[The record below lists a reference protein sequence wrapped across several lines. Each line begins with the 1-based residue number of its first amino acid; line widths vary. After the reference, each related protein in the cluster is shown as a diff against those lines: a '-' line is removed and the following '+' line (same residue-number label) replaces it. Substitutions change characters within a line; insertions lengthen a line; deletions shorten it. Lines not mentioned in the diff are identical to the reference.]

1 MRMDLPNTLKYTI
14 SHEWVMVDG
23 DTATVGITDYA
34 QGELGDIIFIEVQDL
49 GTKVM
54 KGEPLGTIEA
64 VKTVVDLMAPVSGEI
79 VDINRVLEDSP
90 QEINDDPYGEGWIVQ
105 IEISDS
111 DEVEDLLSA
120 SEYEENIA

>member
-1 MRMDLPNTLKYTI
+1 MDLPNTLKYTI
-14 SHEWVMVDG
+14 SHEWVMVNG

-54 KGEPLGTIEA
+54 KGEPFGTIEA
-64 VKTVVDLMAPVSGEI
+64 VKTVVDLVAPVSGEI

-111 DEVEDLLSA
+111 DELEDLLSDN
-120 SEYEENIA
+120 EYRENIA

>member
-1 MRMDLPNTLKYTI
+1 MDLPNTLKYTI
-14 SHEWVMVDG
+14 SHEWVMVNG

-54 KGEPLGTIEA
+54 KGEPFGTIEA
-64 VKTVVDLMAPVSGEI
+64 VKTVVDLVAPVSGEI
-79 VDINRVLEDSP
+79 IDINRVLEDSP

-105 IEISDS
+105 IKISDS
-111 DEVEDLLSA
+111 DEVEDLLSD
-120 SEYEENIA
+120 SEYRENIT

>member
-1 MRMDLPNTLKYTI
+1 MDLPNTLKYTI